1 MHRWEALMRK
11 AGLPEGV
18 FDMSPTALR
27 ELDLQQLSAIP
38 AQTKA
43 FIRRIRKAYLAFF
56 DE

>member
-1 MHRWEALMRK
+1 MRK